1 MLAALANAD
10 ASRVYADVLTEAEL
24 NERLVPFDEDVAALR
39 RYLVDEGLLMRT
51 RSGSSYSRI

>member
-10 ASRVYADVLTEAEL
+10 ASRVHAEVLTEAEL
-24 NERLVPFDEDVAALR
+24 NERPVPFDEDVAALR